1 MRTEHYSC
9 QIEEETPKTKII
21 QETCANLI
29 ISVIETTQRGKE
41 LTDVHQRL
49 LTSLCEIADSRG
61 TWIISFSTQ
70 DEAYEFLEVKQSSFN
85 AYEKP
90 IEYFE
95 ETFGDGILVLDHDDN
110 NSVHST
116 KHCYL
121 LVRGVDSFNCK
132 RKNLDN
138 LGRVVIVIGVDVSV
152 LKKAHYAVTH
162 GIPVVFIQGSGSE
175 ADLIAACR
183 NQNERS
189 TDNAKEECVHLLK
202 DILEETKYVNIYSQ
216 SETTDI
222 QYAILLAIKKA
233 HHSTSKLLLSL
244 AWRWNEFD
252 FAQNEI
258 QFPDPMSAC
267 DEITSLTHVT
277 NVTIADTLFE
287 TLCNDQADFV
297 KLLLPTELNVNY
309 EDLEKLYSD
318 VLGGNAESD
327 TIKMFI
333 KKQLHW
339 IQPDEDTYQSRTPY
353 EFPLLSRVGNLLNA
367 QFNNMGNPYSDQ
379 KRPIGFVD
387 LFLFAILFNRQRL
400 GELMW
405 KHCQDK
411 LGIMNEK
418 QLVCSQNVTRK
429 TIRRP
434 TIY

>member
-1 MRTEHYSC
+1 MRTEHHSC
-9 QIEEETPKTKII
+9 TIEEETSKTEII
-21 QETCANLI
+21 QASNANLI

-41 LTDVHQRL
+41 LNDAHQRL
-49 LTSLCEIADSRG
+49 LTSLGEIADS
-61 TWIISFSTQ
+61 
-70 DEAYEFLEVKQSSFN
+70 
-85 AYEKP
+85 
-90 IEYFE
+90 
-95 ETFGDGILVLDHDDN
+95 
-110 NSVHST
+110 
-116 KHCYL
+116 
-121 LVRGVDSFNCK
+121 
-132 RKNLDN
+132 
-138 LGRVVIVIGVDVSV
+138 
-152 LKKAHYAVTH
+152 
-162 GIPVVFIQGSGSE
+162 
-175 ADLIAACR
+175 
-183 NQNERS
+183 
-189 TDNAKEECVHLLK
+189 
-202 DILEETKYVNIYSQ
+202 
-216 SETTDI
+216 
-222 QYAILLAIKKA
+222 KA

-244 AWRWNEFD
+244 AWRWNKFD

-287 TLCNDQADFV
+287 ILGNDQADFV
-297 KLLLPTELNVNY
+297 ELLLPTELNVNY

-318 VLGGNAESD
+318 VLGGNAVSD

-339 IQPDEDTYQSRTPY
+339 IQPNEDTYQSRTPS

-367 QFNNMGNPYSDQ
+367 QFNNMSNPYSDQ

-387 LFLFAILFNRQRL
+387 LFLFAILFNRQQL

-411 LGIMNEK
+411 LGIMNKK